1 MQTTLAIPLSLVLVA
16 ALLLW
21 MIILGRGHW
30 TLKSLAVSVS
40 IYYSVCLFLGVRD
53 IMGWPCEA
61 ELPERFVIKQAVIN
75 EPSKVGSGEGDI
87 VIWLVAI
94 DEKFAPAEQS
104 ASWLPFGRAGKP
116 GDPRSIRI
124 PYSQKMHESV
134 QKAMEMGREG
144 RAVYME
150 RGRLSEKR
158 GDGKEGMSSLSR
170 DTEFIPHMLPPPSIP
185 EKVTN

>member
-16 ALLLW
+16 TLLLW

-40 IYYSVCLFLGVRD
+40 IYYSVCLFAGVRE

-75 EPSKVGSGEGDI
+75 EPSKVGSGEGEI

-94 DEKFAPAEQS
+94 DEKFAPAEYP
-104 ASWLPFGRAGKP
+104 ASWLLLGSAGKP

-124 PYSQKMHESV
+124 PYSKKMHESV
-134 QKAMEMGREG
+134 QKALEMGREG
-144 RAVYME
+144 RGVYME
-150 RGRLSEKR
+150 RGQLTEKKA
-158 GDGKEGMSSLSR
+158 GGKDGTSSLSR
-170 DTEFIPHMLPPPSIP
+170 DTEFIPHMLPPPSLP
-185 EKVTN
+185 EKITN